1 MTPSDGL
8 GDPGN
13 GAGDDAD
20 PVALS
25 ADVVIVGAGNS
36 ASCAALAAAER
47 GASVLM
53 LERAPFDERGG
64 NTRFTAGSMRVVY
77 DGLDDILEL
86 VPDLTPS
93 EIETSDFGTYPAETF
108 MADLARMT
116 EWRTDPDLAD
126 LVVSRS
132 HETLKWMRSK
142 GVRFVPIYH
151 RQAYRIDGRFKFWG
165 GLTIEAAGG
174 GPGLVD
180 ALAAATE
187 AAGVKTVYDA
197 RALRLLAD
205 DDGVWGLVA
214 KIKGRT
220 CQVRARSV
228 VLAAGG
234 SEANP
239 EWRSRYLGS
248 NWELAK
254 VRGTRFNTG
263 DGIRMALD
271 IGAAPYGQWSGAHA
285 VSWDRNASEFGDLA
299 IGDHYQKH
307 SYPLGIMVNAEGRRF
322 VDEGADF
329 RNYTYAR
336 YGREVLAQTA
346 QMAWQV
352 FDARVTDLLRQEYR
366 IRQVTKVSA
375 DSLDELAHKLEGV
388 DPEGFLEMVAAYNAA
403 IDQDVAFNPNVLD
416 GRGTRGVVPAKTNW
430 ANPIDTPPFEAYQV
444 TCGVTFTF
452 GGLRVSTGGAVLD
465 EELAPI
471 GGLFACGELVGGLF
485 YFNYPGG
492 SGLTAGSVIGRAA
505 GANAAGVALARG
517 AAEPARVDGAR
528 G

>member
-1 MTPSDGL
+1 MAARSGEVDL
-8 GDPGN
+8 E
-13 GAGDDAD
+13 
-20 PVALS
+20 

-47 GASVLM
+47 GVSVLM

-174 GPGLVD
+174 GPGLVE

-214 KIKGRT
+214 KVKGRT

-234 SEANP
+234 FEANP

-263 DGIRMALD
+263 DGIRMALE

-346 QMAWQV
+346 QMAWQI
-352 FDARVTDLLRQEYR
+352 FDARVAHLLRQEYR
-366 IRQVTKVSA
+366 IRQITKVTA
-375 DSLDELAHKLEGV
+375 DSLEELAGKLEGV
-388 DPEGFLEMVAAYNAA
+388 DPEGFLAMMAAYNAA
-403 IDQDVAFNPNVLD
+403 IDQSVDFNPNVLD

-430 ANPIDTPPFEAYQV
+430 ANPLDTPPFEAYQV

-505 GANAAGVALARG
+505 GGNAADVALTRAVAGPSRVDG
-517 AAEPARVDGAR
+517 ARVDGAR